1 MIYDFT
7 IYDFTI
13 EVTSLNIFIF
23 SSWGQRYAKSVGRRK
38 KGKDKKRMQFYLY
51 AFFYSVYKAG
61 CILLYDDFIRK

>member
-13 EVTSLNIFIF
+13 EVTFLSIFIF

-38 KGKDKKRMQFYLY
+38 KENKKRMQFYLH
-51 AFFYSVYKAG
+51 AFFCSV
-61 CILLYDDFIRK
+61 L